1 MTLEWFRRRLET
13 KDSDSDSRI
22 SSQPS
27 GLSFKSDV
35 SKQTIINFCNLIYQ
49 STQNVKKSAEQ
60 HETVVID
67 YLSRKCHHCQVS
79 DASEVFSESDE
90 SEDEGIYSRKTR
102 KCPCLNHPLLKSARE
117 AKRSAERHETFVIE
131 SLLSKWTSSQ
141 WSSDLSS
148 GSEGSLDGTIDSTE
162 RAAHLSHKDLPTYH
176 QSMEQM
182 AKWCEELPESGN
194 RSLKPAL
201 GRYSFGSYREGS
213 ELPKTSPEIKKETHR
228 SGENRSLKPALGRY
242 SFGSY
247 REGSERPKTSPE
259 KKKET
264 HRSGENR
271 SLKPALGRYSFGSY
285 REGSELPKT
294 SPEKKKETHRS
305 GENRSLKPALGRY
318 SFGSYR
324 EGSELPKTSPEKKKE
339 THRSGENRS
348 LKPALGRYS
357 FGSYREGS
365 ELPKTSPEKKKETH
379 RSGEN
384 RSLKPALD
392 PYSFGSYKRRVRTSK
407 NKS

>member
-247 REGSERPKTSPE
+247 REGSE
-259 KKKET
+259 
-264 HRSGENR
+264 
-271 SLKPALGRYSFGSY
+271 
-285 REGSELPKT
+285 LPKT

-305 GENRSLKPALGRY
+305 GETSSQWSSDLSSGSEGSLDGTIDSTERAAHLSHKNRSLKPALGRY

>member
-228 SGENRSLKPALGRY
+228 SGETSSQWSSDL
-242 SFGSY
+242 SSGS
-247 REGSERPKTSPE
+247 EGSLDGTIDSTERAAHLSHK
-259 KKKET
+259 
-264 HRSGENR
+264 
-271 SLKPALGRYSFGSY
+271 
-285 REGSELPKT
+285 
-294 SPEKKKETHRS
+294 
-305 GENRSLKPALGRY
+305 NRSLKPALGRY

>member
-264 HRSGENR
+264 HRSGET
-271 SLKPALGRYSFGSY
+271 SSQWSSDLSSGS
-285 REGSELPKT
+285 EGSLDGTIDSTERAAHLSHK
-294 SPEKKKETHRS
+294 
-305 GENRSLKPALGRY
+305 NRSLKPALGRY